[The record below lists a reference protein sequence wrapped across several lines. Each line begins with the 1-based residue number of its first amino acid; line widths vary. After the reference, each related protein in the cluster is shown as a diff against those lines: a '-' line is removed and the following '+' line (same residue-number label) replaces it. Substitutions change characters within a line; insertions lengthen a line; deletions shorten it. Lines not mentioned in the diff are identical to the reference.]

1 MNSCLRTGYF
11 LKVWKKGNLKVLP
24 KDLDREIERWTIQK
38 TIARSSC
45 CPNMGKSLRRS
56 SDPGYMSTSKD
67 STRINNTASPLE
79 AFMSNCKDP
88 KYKYIATIFAD
99 IKGAFDNVWWSGL
112 QYLIKNL
119 ELPGYLPSILGSY
132 VDDRMVTTG
141 ISQLPRDAPRD
152 AHRALSSVRHY
163 GTWY

>member
-1 MNSCLRTGYF
+1 MDNPKNYRPITLLPEHGKIF
-11 LKVWKKGNLKVLP
+11 EKVIRSRLYVSKQRLH
-24 KDLDREIERWTIQK
+24 LDKQYDFTPDKSTID
-38 TIARSSC
+38 
-45 CPNMGKSLRRS
+45 G
-56 SDPGYMSTSKD
+56 
-67 STRINNTASPLE
+67 LE
-79 AFMSNCKDP
+79 VFMSNCKDP
-88 KYKYIATIFAD
+88 KHKYIATIFAG